1 MKLREGFHRTVR
13 NNVFVNGG
21 AHFHV
26 WYADNGDVIEN
37 NVFATDDPYDLIGVD
52 MAKSRPV
59 IDKNVFWNN
68 GKSVA
73 DIDDAWR
80 AQGLDAGSV
89 IADPQ
94 FTGSNPFTDPKK
106 LDYTVAAGSPALGLG
121 FENIAMDGFGKAGA
135 PTPPPLQWRAA
146 PADPYKSLAEPL
158 LGATATQI
166 YSDEIKSSVGLT
178 DYDGLVLKTVPE
190 DSYAY
195 RSGLRVNDVIRE
207 INGRKVTDRTSY
219 WTPYN
224 KLAAGGAVELAVWR
238 NQAADEVTFA
248 KPSGTETLNNTSGTA
263 FAGNWSLS
271 VNRGAGDLA
280 DDVHYTTAD
289 GASASLTFH
298 GTGVAVLGEKF
309 SDQGSVEVFVDG
321 ASQGLVD
328 TTAATRQ
335 VQAEI
340 FGIEGLTAGE
350 HTVQIV
356 KRSGQYTTLDGFKVT
371 D

>member
-1 MKLREGFHRTVR
+1 M
-13 NNVFVNGG
+13 
-21 AHFHV
+21 
-26 WYADNGDVIEN
+26 
-37 NVFATDDPYDLIGVD
+37 
-52 MAKSRPV
+52 
-59 IDKNVFWNN
+59 
-68 GKSVA
+68 
-73 DIDDAWR
+73 
-80 AQGLDAGSV
+80 
-89 IADPQ
+89 
-94 FTGSNPFTDPKK
+94 
-106 LDYTVAAGSPALGLG
+106 
-121 FENIAMDGFGKAGA
+121 
-135 PTPPPLQWRAA
+135 
-146 PADPYKSLAEPL
+146 
-158 LGATATQI
+158 
-166 YSDEIKSSVGLT
+166 
-178 DYDGLVLKTVPE
+178 LKTVPE
-190 DSYAY
+190 GSYAY

-207 INGRKVTDRTSY
+207 INGRKVTDRAGY

-224 KLAAGGAVELAVWR
+224 RLAAGGAVELAVWR
-238 NQAADEVTFA
+238 NQAAAEVTFA
-248 KPSGTETLNNTSGTA
+248 KPSGTETLNNTSGTV

-298 GTGVAVLGEKF
+298 GTGVTVLGEKF

-356 KRSGQYTTLDGFKVT
+356 KRSGQYTRLDGFKVT
-371 D
+371 G